1 MEEKNELKIGDHFRV
16 TGFDNAG
23 RAYRNRLLAM
33 GLTPGTEF
41 IIDRFAPL
49 GDPIIISIRGYKLSL
64 RSDELKV
71 LLLDRVKP
79 CKPCKGCH
87 SCD

>member
-1 MEEKNELKIGDHFRV
+1 MQKNELKVGDRV
-16 TGFDNAG
+16 RVVGFDNEG

-41 IIDRFAPL
+41 TIDRFAPM
-49 GDPIIISIRGYKLSL
+49 GDPMIISIRGYKLSI
-64 RSDELKV
+64 RSDELRV
-71 LLLDRVKP
+71 LILDRVN
-79 CKPCKGCH
+79 PCKGCH